1 MTEKMSLFYKST
13 NAKTLEMSLPHALK
27 SNSEIHFLLPVMVLN
42 AYIPSTREIEIGGL
56 RVQDQPPLHS
66 EFKTN
71 LPTY

>member
-1 MTEKMSLFYKST
+1 MTEKNVPILQEHQCQNIRNVPT
-13 NAKTLEMSLPHALK
+13 TCLK
-27 SNSEIHFLLPVMVLN
+27 INSEIYFLLQVMVVN
-42 AYIPSTREIEIGGL
+42 AYIPSTREVEIGGL